1 MIGVACPM
9 SVGTVERLAD
19 TMRFNPWAKFTSQRT
34 LWVFLAVALGLLLL
48 IVEVTAALWWVGDR
62 LPANQVASFR
72 TFLIAV
78 AAATESFAIVV
89 VLWATTSIT
98 RPLRQTV
105 EALDQIAN
113 GDLTVHLDV
122 PNRDELGKLASR
134 LNVTTAALAQAL
146 RAVGADAVTLASSAR
161 AVGEV
166 SARLATGAAETSQ
179 QADVVA
185 SVSASVGTSTRTAAS
200 GIDEMSAAIGEIA
213 ANASAAAAVAEQ
225 AVDAVRTTNA
235 TVARLGASSQEIG
248 NVVKVINGIA
258 EQTNLLALNATIEAA
273 RAGEAGK
280 GFAVVAGEVKD
291 LAQETARATED
302 ISRRVQAIQ
311 ADTSGA
317 VQAINRI
324 SGIIGQINEYQTL
337 VGAAVK
343 QQAATTGE
351 VRVGVADAAS
361 RAADI
366 DRRIGSVSSSA
377 LDTSESV
384 AAVRNAADDLQGMA
398 SRLADLAGRY
408 RTG

>member
-1 MIGVACPM
+1 M
-9 SVGTVERLAD
+9 S
-19 TMRFNPWAKFTSQRT
+19 FNPWARFTSQRT

-48 IVEVTAALWWVGDR
+48 TVEVIAALSWVSDR
-62 LPANQVASFR
+62 LPAEQVASFR
-72 TFLIAV
+72 MFLIAV
-78 AAATESFAIVV
+78 AATTESFAIVV

-98 RPLRQTV
+98 RPLRRTV
-105 EALDQIAN
+105 EALDQIAK
-113 GDLTVHLDV
+113 GDLTVKLDV
-122 PNRDELGKLASR
+122 PNRDELGKLASM
-134 LNVTTAALAQAL
+134 LNVTTEALAQAL
-146 RAVGADAVTLASSAR
+146 RAVGADAVMLASSAR

-179 QADVVA
+179 QAEVVA
-185 SVSASVGTSTRTAAS
+185 SVSASVGTSTRAAAS
-200 GIDEMSAAIGEIA
+200 GIDEMSAAIGEIT

-225 AVDAVRTTNA
+225 AVDAVHTTNA

-280 GFAVVAGEVKD
+280 GFAVVAGEVKE
-291 LAQETARATED
+291 LAQETARATGD
-302 ISRRVQAIQ
+302 IARRVQAIQ

-317 VQAINRI
+317 VEAINRI
-324 SGIIGQINEYQTL
+324 SGIIGQISGFQTS

-343 QQAATTGE
+343 QQAVTTDE
-351 VRVGVADAAS
+351 VRMGVADVAS

-377 LDTSESV
+377 QDTSESV
-384 AAVRNAADDLQGMA
+384 AAVRHAAEDLQGMA
-398 SRLADLAGRY
+398 SRLAELAGRY
-408 RTG
+408 RTS